1 MSIFWL
7 FLPRQKRHNPKLF
20 TMRFNEIFVVDD
32 DKVHHFMIKKLLQNN
47 QINVNPSFF
56 ENGFEALNGLKSL
69 HNSGENLPDMILL
82 DINMPV
88 LDGWQFLEE
97 FKSIKS
103 ELSKEIIIHI
113 ISSSE
118 DTEDFSKA
126 EFFKE
131 EINNYYTKPV
141 TGALIKDI
149 FQ

>member
-1 MSIFWL
+1 
-7 FLPRQKRHNPKLF
+7 
-20 TMRFNEIFVVDD
+20 MRFNEIFVVDD
-32 DKVHHFMIKKLLQNN
+32 DKIHHFMIKKLLQNN

-69 HNSGENLPDMILL
+69 LSNGESLPDMILL

-97 FKSIKS
+97 YKAIKD
-103 ELSKEIIIHI
+103 ELSKEIVIHI

-126 EFFKE
+126 EYFKE
-131 EINNYYTKPV
+131 EIKNYYTKPV